1 MSSVKRLSTQW
12 LLCVQT
18 KEIKKTELN
27 SCRDTGVTKMHRSY
41 QELPGPR
48 ENNEISLKARQRP
61 KNNTLRKRFWKDR
74 DGKELQ

>member
-27 SCRDTGVTKMHRSY
+27 SCRDTGVTKM
-41 QELPGPR
+41 QLLAR
-48 ENNEISLKARQRP
+48 ERIMKSP
-61 KNNTLRKRFWKDR
+61 
-74 DGKELQ
+74 